1 MVVSPRRARE
11 IARIRQDILEAAARA
26 LADRGFAN
34 ATMQDIAREAGYTAA
49 SLYSY
54 FSSKEE
60 IIRELVTSIL
70 RERENIRLKE
80 LPGDLSLRQKLEIYV
95 RRQLDFARRHR
106 DAIRFFLLS
115 GGIPAPLL
123 DDMKAECGGP
133 EAQPCSQGTPDDPT
147 PMEIA
152 ALDFARFLEEQAQ
165 EEELFGWS
173 PEDAGLAFA
182 GLAHGFFLRWLRKP
196 ADDAGDPTA
205 IPTLVDFFV
214 SGLEASRSRK

>member
-1 MVVSPRRARE
+1 MVVSARRARE
-11 IARIRQDILEAAARA
+11 IARIRQDILDAAARA

-60 IIRELVTSIL
+60 IIRELVLSIL
-70 RERENIRLKE
+70 RERQNIRVKE
-80 LPGDLSLRQKLEIYV
+80 MPGDLSLRQKLEIYL
-95 RRQLDFARRHR
+95 RRQLDFATRHR

-115 GGIPAPLL
+115 GGIPAGLL
-123 DDMKAECGGP
+123 EGMVDGCDVEEEPPSGR
-133 EAQPCSQGTPDDPT
+133 PDDTT

-152 ALDFARFLEEQAQ
+152 ALDFSRFFAEQAKP
-165 EEELFGWS
+165 EELHGWS

-182 GLAHGFFLRWLRKP
+182 GLVHGFFLRWLRRP
-196 ADDAGDPTA
+196 VDEAGDSGGLH
-205 IPTLVDFFV
+205 TLVEFFV
-214 SGLEASRSRK
+214 GGLEASRLTR